1 MKNKIHFTV
10 NITED
15 MLEGTTMESILE
27 DIIYHAEKSGYI
39 VDDAW
44 TEEIEEIE
52 ERR

>member
-1 MKNKIHFTV
+1 MKTKIHFTI
-10 NITED
+10 NITKE

-44 TEEIEEIE
+44 TEEVE